1 MVATIAAVL
10 SGPQNYFALFDLP
23 VGFDVD
29 PSRLTGRYRALLDP
43 DLPASIPLEQP
54 PIEIELAY
62 RTLADPLS
70 RAAYLLELL
79 GPHTRDPN
87 ESNGLVGFLMAQMEL
102 RESLAEATSSPDPST
117 SVANVLTQ
125 LAEQGASLAKELQ
138 RLLAEPSPK
147 NLAAAREI
155 LRQLELVG
163 TCRRDAED
171 QRAALA
177 LEP

>member
-10 SGPQNYFALFDLP
+10 SGSQNYFALFDLP

-43 DLPASIPLEQP
+43 DLPASIPIEQP
-54 PIEIELAY
+54 PTEIELAY
-62 RTLADPLS
+62 RTLADPLA
-70 RAAYLLELL
+70 RAAYLLDLL

-87 ESNGLVGFLMAQMEL
+87 ELVGFLMAQMEL